1 MNIDLISAIIFY
13 ALLVLF
19 FLIKR
24 KRFDVQGKIFV
35 LYKTKLGLNLM
46 DKLAK
51 KIPKLLKIVSF
62 IGIIVGFL
70 GMIVILGFLVYGT
83 YQLFTVPDAKPV
95 LAPVFPGIH
104 IPGAPVLSF
113 WHWIIALFVV
123 AGIHEFSHGVISR
136 VYNIDI
142 KSSGFAFLG
151 PILAAFVEPDEKT
164 LKKKKKVQQ
173 LSVFAAGPFSNILL
187 GVVLL
192 FVVPLIFNPIVNSYF
207 GDSVWVYDMEKNSP
221 VGLSGMEI
229 GERILGVNDVGINN
243 KSDFSF
249 ALDGLKEGDEIKIK
263 TDKKEYNIVAVK
275 DEKEDRGFLGI
286 VINNIANVKEFKR
299 VLWVLTLFFW
309 LFVITVGVG
318 LFNLLPLGPVDGGRM
333 FYVLLGYFTKDEKKV
348 AKIWGLV
355 ALMILILILVNM
367 WPYILKLFLF
377 LLKPFRLL
385 FGV

>member
-1 MNIDLISAIIFY
+1 MNIDLISALIFY

-19 FLIKR
+19 FLFKR
-24 KRFDVQGKIFV
+24 EKFDVQSKIFV
-35 LYKTKLGLNLM
+35 LYKTKIGLSLM
-46 DKLAK
+46 DRLSK
-51 KIPKLLKIVSF
+51 KIPRLLKVASF

-70 GMIVILGFLVYGT
+70 GMIVILGFLIYGT

-136 VYNIDI
+136 VYKVDI

-164 LKKKKKVQQ
+164 LKKRRKVQQ

-192 FVVPLIFNPIVNSYF
+192 FLVPLIFNPLINNYF
-207 GDSVWVYDMEKNSP
+207 GDGVWVYDVVENSP
-221 VGLSGMEI
+221 VGLSGIEI
-229 GERILGVNDVGINN
+229 GERIFMVNNVEITN

-249 ALDGLKEGDEIKIK
+249 ALDGLKEGDAVKIK
-263 TDKKEYNIVAVK
+263 TDKKEYDIVAAK
-275 DEKEDRGFLGI
+275 DEKKDSGFLGI
-286 VINNIANVKEFKR
+286 VINNIADVKEFKR

-348 AKIWGLV
+348 AKIWGSV
-355 ALMILILILVNM
+355 ALMIFILILVNM
-367 WPYILKLFLF
+367 WPYILKLLLF
-377 LLKPFRLL
+377 LLKPFMLL

>member
-19 FLIKR
+19 FLVKR
-24 KRFDVQGKIFV
+24 KKFDVQGKIFV
-35 LYKTKLGLNLM
+35 LYKTKFGLNLM

-51 KIPKLLKIVSF
+51 KIPRLLKIVSF

-136 VYNIDI
+136 VYGIDI

-151 PILAAFVEPDEKT
+151 PILAAFVEPDEET
-164 LKKKKKVQQ
+164 LKKKKRIQQ

-192 FVVPLIFNPIVNSYF
+192 FLVPLVFNPLINNYF
-207 GDSVWVYDMEKNSP
+207 GDGIWVYDMENDSP
-221 VGLSGMEI
+221 VGLSGMMV
-229 GERILGVNDVGINN
+229 GEKILSVNDMEINN

-249 ALDGLKEGDEIKIK
+249 ALDGLNEGDRVDIK
-263 TDKKEYNIVAVK
+263 TDKKEYNLIAVK
-275 DEKEDRGFLGI
+275 GEKEGGFLGI
-286 VINNIANVKEFKR
+286 VINNISNVKEFKKI
-299 VLWVLTLFFW
+299 LWVLTLFFW
-309 LFVITVGVG
+309 LFVITIGVG

-348 AKIWGLV
+348 VKIWGLV
-355 ALMILILILVNM
+355 ALMIFILIFINM

-377 LLKPFRLL
+377 LLRPFRLL

>member
-1 MNIDLISAIIFY
+1 
-13 ALLVLF
+13 
-19 FLIKR
+19 
-24 KRFDVQGKIFV
+24 
-35 LYKTKLGLNLM
+35 
-46 DKLAK
+46 
-51 KIPKLLKIVSF
+51 
-62 IGIIVGFL
+62 
-70 GMIVILGFLVYGT
+70 MIVILGFLVYGT

-136 VYNIDI
+136 VYGIDI

-151 PILAAFVEPDEKT
+151 PILAAFVEPDEET
-164 LKKKKKVQQ
+164 LKKKKRIQQ

-192 FVVPLIFNPIVNSYF
+192 FLVPLVFNPLINNYF
-207 GDSVWVYDMEKNSP
+207 GDGIWVYDMENDSP
-221 VGLSGMEI
+221 VGLSGMMV
-229 GERILGVNDVGINN
+229 GEKILSVNDMEINN

-249 ALDGLKEGDEIKIK
+249 ALDGLNEGDRVDIK
-263 TDKKEYNIVAVK
+263 TDKKEYNLIAVK
-275 DEKEDRGFLGI
+275 GEKEGGFLGI
-286 VINNIANVKEFKR
+286 VINNISNVKEFKKI
-299 VLWVLTLFFW
+299 LWVLTLFFW
-309 LFVITVGVG
+309 LFVITIGVG

-348 AKIWGLV
+348 VKIWGLV
-355 ALMILILILVNM
+355 ALMIFILIFINM

-377 LLKPFRLL
+377 LLRPFRLL